1 MVTERDKSIGTQQQ
15 CHPKFISMVFS
26 PLQFYNNFYHSNNH
40 QLHIG
45 YHRHLRDSFYGS
57 ASNHSRQHYTYQ
69 YMSYNDNNS
78 ESTTDTSDHS
88 ITTSVSIRVT
98 PVENYYVSW
107 GILWSAFVI
116 ASIVATWQVYR
127 EHRIFHLR
135 RLAGKN
141 TITATARTA
150 TSSKK
155 NNNATSSTSL
165 VGSSNDNGDADD
177 DMNTSNNK
185 QSVNVTTMGDG
196 ESVSTADLTR
206 SMVRQC

>member
-1 MVTERDKSIGTQQQ
+1 
-15 CHPKFISMVFS
+15 MVFS

-40 QLHIG
+40 HLHIG

-116 ASIVATWQVYR
+116 ASIVATWQVHR

-141 TITATARTA
+141 TTTATARTT

-155 NNNATSSTSL
+155 NNNSTSSTSL
-165 VGSSNDNGDADD
+165 VGSSTNNNNDNGDTDD
-177 DMNTSNNK
+177 DMNNSNNK